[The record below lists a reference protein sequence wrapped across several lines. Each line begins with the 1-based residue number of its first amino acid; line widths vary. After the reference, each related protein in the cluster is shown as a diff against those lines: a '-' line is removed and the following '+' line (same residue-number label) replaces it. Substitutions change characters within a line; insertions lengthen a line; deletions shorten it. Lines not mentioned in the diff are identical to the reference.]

1 MKKPYW
7 VVIIIS
13 PFLTGCISSEKAI
26 QNAIAETQA
35 EIGKIQTAIAETEAA
50 KPTGTSTLTQ
60 TFTPEPTITT
70 EPTITQS
77 ETPIEPSATLSP
89 TMVPPTETP
98 VPTKTEKVTAA
109 ACYIVVSD
117 WCLSHE
123 GCHQVS
129 VRNHTSAVITMHLWT
144 EDGATDK
151 TFNLPIGHCT
161 LQLRPGLY
169 NISENSCGEY
179 EEYKHTLN
187 SKWTYKPECP

>member
-1 MKKPYW
+1 MKKRYW
-7 VVIIIS
+7 VVIVTS
-13 PFLTGCISSEKAI
+13 LFLAGCMSSDEAI
-26 QNAIAETQA
+26 QRAIEETQ
-35 EIGKIQTAIAETEAA
+35 ESIGVIQTAIAETEAA
-50 KPTGTSTLTQ
+50 KPTATTTLTP
-60 TFTPEPTITT
+60 TFTPEPTMTT

-144 EDGATDK
+144 KDGSTDK